1 MDEPNGDGSGQWAW
15 TKAEAVSRLMQLQET
30 AAGGELVDSRT
41 ALDEVDRLASA
52 FVGDPQVQTLVES
65 TRAIVKMTAAPGLV
79 DVEGM
84 REVLKNLG
92 EIAGD
97 QAGPLMELM
106 PDYLDAVQSHLQ
118 GGDLATTLARFAGI
132 LKRAED
138 LPDSDL
144 LRTVTAEIA
153 RAAELMR
160 SLDGGEPDGDEA
172 GHDRRLEAVRELTD
186 RPGATDLERA
196 MRLAAT
202 GGAALNEGR
211 EQNLGRINEGIA
223 DLREAVKL
231 SGDHP
236 EGVFHRAGLA
246 LAVYRRSEVTG
257 SLADVD
263 EAITVLERARE
274 LARGPAHPHWSIVND
289 MLSQFRQ
296 RRGKPSSSSLAVLD
310 SLRGHAWQV
319 LLQPDAGVAR
329 ATALRAAQDAVETA
343 GRLLVEHEPTDALRA
358 LDAGRGLLLFSATE
372 LRDPCPRLIE
382 AGEDGLAERWRSE
395 ARPSAWLRDEVI
407 EVLSRDTD
415 LLDPPTLEEI
425 QEALGRLGAD
435 ALVYLVP
442 AAAPVPG
449 WAVIAPAEGPP
460 RYLALPYLAIDDG
473 MEIERYLAATAAR
486 RDSALLGK
494 TREFKSAEP
503 ADFAE
508 SLDALCSW
516 AWKAAIG
523 PIIKPYLD
531 NTSGRTP
538 RLVLIPMG
546 DLARV
551 PWQAARR
558 PDGKYLVELAA
569 VSQAASARMLCA
581 SAAAE
586 PVRHTAAG
594 LVVADPETEGPAV
607 DLQSARLEAYA
618 IHRTFCPGA
627 TYLGRRPDGSVSGS
641 GAGTPDE
648 VRNWLRADGS
658 HAGTMVHF
666 ATHGDMTTDAAHA
679 SSRLL
684 LAGGDLTADE
694 LIRLLDGGRHPI
706 GLVVLA
712 GCHTGQSIHGYDEAY
727 SLGTLFLAAGARTV
741 LSTQWS
747 IPDQDTSLLMYM
759 FHHFLITE
767 RRPPWDAL
775 RQAQLWMLDDARSVP
790 SQMPVP
796 LRRMLAGTDP
806 TRLTSWAGFVHWGQ

>member
-1 MDEPNGDGSGQWAW
+1 MDQPIDDGAAQRTW
-15 TKAEAVSRLMQLQET
+15 TKPEAVTRLIELQEA
-30 AAGGELVDSRT
+30 AAGGTLADPRT
-41 ALDEVDRLASA
+41 AADEVDRLAA
-52 FVGDPQVQTLVES
+52 VFVGDVQVETLIES
-65 TRAIVKMTAAPGLV
+65 TRAVLKMTAAPGFV

-84 REVLKNLG
+84 RRVLENLSR
-92 EIAGD
+92 IAGP
-97 QAGPLMELM
+97 QAGPLMDLM

-118 GGDLATTLARFAGI
+118 GADMATTLARFSD
-132 LKRAED
+132 LSKRAED
-138 LPDSDL
+138 LPDSP
-144 LRTVTAEIA
+144 LRAVAAEITHVS
-153 RAAELMR
+153 ELMQAM
-160 SLDGGEPDGDEA
+160 DGVPDGDEA
-172 GHDRRLEAVRELTD
+172 GRDRQLEALRRLRTQPGGTD
-186 RPGATDLERA
+186 AERA
-196 MRLAAT
+196 IRLAAA
-202 GGAALNEGR
+202 GGAALNEGN
-211 EQNLGRINEGIA
+211 EQNLDRINEGIA

-231 SGDHP
+231 SGDRP
-236 EGVFHRAGLA
+236 DAVLHRAGLA
-246 LAVYRRSEVTG
+246 MAVYRRSEVTG

-263 EAITVLERARE
+263 EAIAVLEGARV
-274 LARGPAHPHWSIVND
+274 LARGPAHPHWSLVND
-289 MLSQFRQ
+289 MLSQYRE
-296 RRGKPSSSSLAVLD
+296 RRGKSSSSSPAVLD
-310 SLRGHAWQV
+310 ALRGYAWQV
-319 LLQPDAGVAR
+319 LLQPDPGVAR
-329 ATALRAAQDAVETA
+329 ATALSAAQDAVEAA
-343 GRLLVEHEPTDALRA
+343 GRFLVHHEPVDALRA

-372 LRDPCPRLIE
+372 LRDPCARLIE
-382 AGEDGLAERWRSE
+382 AGERGLAERWRSE
-395 ARPSAWLRDEVI
+395 AQPSAWLRDEVV

-425 QEALGRLGAD
+425 QDALGRVGVD

-442 AAAPVPG
+442 AVAPTPG

-460 RYLALPYLAIDDG
+460 RYLPLPYLTIDDG
-473 MEIERYLAATAAR
+473 MEIERYLAAAAAR
-486 RDSALLGK
+486 DVALLGK
-494 TREFKSAEP
+494 TRDIGGVEP

-508 SLDALCSW
+508 SLDALCGW

-523 PIIKPYLD
+523 PIIKPFLD
-531 NTSGRTP
+531 DTSGRTP

-546 DLARV
+546 ELARI

-594 LVVADPETEGPAV
+594 LVVADPETEEV
-607 DLQSARLEAYA
+607 DLESARLEAYA
-618 IHRTFCPGA
+618 IHRTFYPGA
-627 TYLGRRPDGSVSGS
+627 TYLGRRPDGSVSAS

-648 VRNWLRADGS
+648 VRNWLRADGA

-666 ATHGDMTTDAAHA
+666 ATHGDLSTDAAHA

-694 LIRLLDGGRHPI
+694 LIRLLDARRHPI

-712 GCHTGQSIHGYDEAY
+712 GCHTGESVHGYDEAY

-759 FHHFLITE
+759 FHHYLITE
-767 RRPPWDAL
+767 HRPPWDAL
-775 RQAQLWMLDDARSVP
+775 RQAQLWMLDDARSAP
-790 SQMPVP
+790 GDMPAP
-796 LRRMLAGTDP
+796 LRRMLADSDP